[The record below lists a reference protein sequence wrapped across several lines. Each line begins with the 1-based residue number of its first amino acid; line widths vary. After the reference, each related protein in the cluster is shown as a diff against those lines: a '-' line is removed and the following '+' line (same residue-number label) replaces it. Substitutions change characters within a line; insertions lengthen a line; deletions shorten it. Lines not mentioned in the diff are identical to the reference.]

1 MSVLI
6 HEPVS
11 VVAVFKNGRVMPA
24 KFLWHGRD
32 IYIDKVGLC
41 WKTSNGEINIWHFSV
56 MAGKTLYELA
66 FDTLELSWRLE
77 KAQA

>member
-1 MSVLI
+1 M
-6 HEPVS
+6 
-11 VVAVFKNGRVMPA
+11 FKNGRITPA

-41 WKTSNGEINIWHFSV
+41 WETSHGEANIRHFSV
-56 MAGKTLYELA
+56 MAGKTLYELT

-77 KAQA
+77 KTQT

>member
-1 MSVLI
+1 M
-6 HEPVS
+6 S

-66 FDTLELSWRLE
+66 FDTSGLGWKLE
-77 KAQA
+77 KSEDGLKI